1 MLRPITLIST
11 LALAAAGLAQSV
23 DPHLYQDLQW
33 RCIGPF
39 RGGRTVGATG
49 VPGRPNEF
57 YIGVTNG
64 GVWKT
69 DDAGRT
75 WQPIFDDQDTGSIG
89 DVAVAPSQPDTV
101 YVGSGEGIQ
110 RPDLSVGDGMYK
122 STDGGKTWAH
132 IGLGDA
138 QQIGGLAV
146 DPRDANKVFV
156 AALGHP
162 YGPNPTRGIFRTV
175 DGGKTWQ
182 KVLYKNDTTGAF
194 QVTIDPKNPDTV
206 YADLWEGQQGP
217 WENGYL
223 NGPNNGLFKSTDGG
237 STWNQLTSLPKE
249 VGRIGFGISPSN
261 PQIIYATVDAGDKGG
276 IYKTE
281 DGGTTWKM
289 MNSEGRLWGRG
300 DDFAEIKVD
309 PKDPNIVYDSNTCTY
324 KSTDGGKTW
333 DGWKGSPGG
342 DDYHRIWINPD
353 NPDLILLASDQGA
366 TLTENGGR
374 TWSSW
379 YNQPTAQLYHV
390 AADNAFPYRL
400 YSGQQESGS
409 VGIASRGNDGA
420 VTFRE
425 WHPVAAEEYGYCA
438 PDPLN
443 PNLIYGGKISR
454 FDWRTAQAQNVS
466 PSGDYRFIR
475 TAPIVFSPA
484 DPHTLFYAGN
494 VVFKTANGGSS
505 WDVIS
510 PDLTREHPDIPAS
523 VGKYKDADM
532 EKMARRGVVYA
543 LGPSKFDV
551 NLLWAGTDD
560 GLIQVTRDGGK
571 TWSNVTPASV
581 TSWSKIS
588 QIDAGHFDKDTAYVA
603 VNRIRV
609 DDMHPHILKTH
620 DGGKTWTEIDNGLP
634 DFGPVNVVRE
644 DPQQKGLLYAGTE
657 TSVWFSADDGATWNP
672 LRQNMP
678 ATSIRD
684 LIVKDDDLCVGTH
697 GRSFWILDDV
707 TPLRQITL
715 LGGSRS
721 YLCKPEMATRA
732 RWDMN
737 TDTPLPPDEPAGKN
751 PPDGAVIDYLLGS
764 DDFMPANYKGV
775 SWTHYDT
782 RLEILDSKGAVVRR
796 FSDLDKPQNV
806 DPQTL
811 EVPSYWV
818 RPPQVL
824 NGTPGIHR
832 FIWDLHYGPQ
842 QPPQFVPM
850 QAIIHN
856 TAPEPKGPWALP
868 GRYTLRLTTPQG
880 HVYTQPLVIRMDP
893 RVTTSNEDLA
903 LQFEMAKTC
912 WDDSSKAA
920 ALETQVGAVRDQ
932 IKAAR
937 AKATGNEATRL
948 DALDAKLAALT
959 GGGGG
964 RRRSRFGGGGL
975 SGGFM
980 GVYGSIEAADL
991 RPTLTQQATYKALVK
1006 QFADTESAWSEIKA
1020 KHLAGFTVP
1029 PATTE
1034 PPAPTAKWRRRGA
1047 PVNPALI
1054 FVILSESASRRT

>member
-11 LALAAAGLAQSV
+11 LALVAAGLAQSV

-49 VPGRPNEF
+49 VIGRPNEF
-57 YIGVTNG
+57 YIGVNNG

-75 WQPIFDDQDTGSIG
+75 WQPIFDSQDTGSIG
-89 DVAVAPSQPDTV
+89 DVAVAQSNPDTV

-122 STDGGKTWAH
+122 STDAGKTWAH
-132 IGLGDA
+132 IGLEDA

-146 DPRDANKVFV
+146 DPRDPNKVFV

-162 YGPNPTRGIFRTV
+162 YGPNQTRGIFRSE

-182 KVLYKNDTTGAF
+182 KVLYKNETTGAF

-223 NGPNNGLFKSTDGG
+223 NGPNNGLFKSSDGG
-237 STWNQLTSLPKE
+237 TTWNQLTGLPKE

-289 MNSEGRLWGRG
+289 VNNQDRLWGRG

-353 NPDLILLASDQGA
+353 NPDLILLGSDQGA

-409 VGIASRGNDGA
+409 VGISSRGNDGA

-454 FDWRTAQAQNVS
+454 FDWRTAQSQNVS
-466 PSGDYRFIR
+466 PSGDYRFVR

-484 DPHTLFYAGN
+484 DPHALFYAGN
-494 VVFKTANGGSS
+494 VVFKTTNGGSS

-532 EKMARRGVVYA
+532 EKMPRRGVVYS

-560 GLIQVTRDGGK
+560 GLIQVTGDGGK
-571 TWSNVTPASV
+571 TWSNVTPSSV

-588 QIDAGHFDKDTAYVA
+588 QIDAGHFDKDTAYIA
-603 VNRIRV
+603 VNRIRM
-609 DDMHPHILKTH
+609 DDMHPHILRTH

-644 DPQQKGLLYAGTE
+644 DPLQKGLLYAGTE
-657 TSVWFSADDGATWNP
+657 TSVWFSPDDGKTWNL

-707 TPLRQITL
+707 TPLRQLAGRFQDSTRPTL
-715 LGGSRS
+715 VVGGLNLLDMTTELFAPASAYRV
-721 YLCKPEMATRA
+721 

-751 PPDGAVIDYLLGS
+751 PPDGAIIDYHLGT
-764 DDFMPANYKGV
+764 DLEPHPTAGV
-775 SWTHYDT
+775 NHVV
-782 RLEILDSKGAVVRR
+782 LEILDSKGTVVRHYS
-796 FSDLDKPQNV
+796 SDDKPLTV
-806 DPQTL
+806 DPETL
-811 EVPSYWV
+811 EVPRYWV
-818 RPPQVL
+818 RPPQIL
-824 NGTPGIHR
+824 SNLPGMHR
-832 FIWDLHYGPQ
+832 FYWDLHYGPT

-856 TAPEPKGPWALP
+856 TAPEPKGPWAP
-868 GRYTLRLTTPQG
+868 AGNYTVRLTVNG
-880 HVYTQPLVIRMDP
+880 RSDEQPLTVRMDP
-893 RVTTSNEDLA
+893 RVPTSKEDLA
-903 LQFEMAKTC
+903 LQFEMAKTS
-912 WDDSSKAA
+912 WDDSAKAA
-920 ALETQVGAVRDQ
+920 AIETQIGAVRDQ
-932 IKAAR
+932 IKTAR
-937 AKATGNEATRL
+937 SKATGDEATRL
-948 DALDAKLAALT
+948 DVLDAKLAALT

-964 RRRSRFGGGGL
+964 RRRRFGGGGL
-975 SGGFM
+975 SGELSGI
-980 GVYGSIEAADL
+980 YGSVEAADL
-991 RPTLTQQATYKALVK
+991 RPTLTQQASYKALLK
-1006 QFADTESAWSEIKA
+1006 QFASMQSAWSEIQSKD
-1020 KHLAGFTVP
+1020 LAGFTAP
-1029 PATTE
+1029 PVVIAPPVFQQQNGDDAE
-1034 PPAPTAKWRRRGA
+1034 PQ
-1047 PVNPALI
+1047 
-1054 FVILSESASRRT
+1054 

>member
-1 MLRPITLIST
+1 MLRPLTLISA
-11 LALAAAGLAQSV
+11 LALAAASLAQSV

-57 YIGVTNG
+57 YIGVNNG

-101 YVGSGEGIQ
+101 YVGSGEGLQ
-110 RPDLSVGDGMYK
+110 RPDLSVGDGIYK
-122 STDGGKTWAH
+122 STDAGKTWAH
-132 IGLGDA
+132 IGLDDA

-162 YGPNPTRGIFRTV
+162 YGPNPTRGIFRTT
-175 DGGKTWQ
+175 DGGATWQ
-182 KVLYKNDTTGAF
+182 KVLYKNETTGAF
-194 QVTIDPKNPDTV
+194 QVTLDPKNPDIV

-237 STWNQLTSLPKE
+237 TTWNQLTGLPKE

-261 PQIIYATVDAGDKGG
+261 PEIIYATVDAGDKGG

-281 DGGTTWKM
+281 DGGATWKM
-289 MNSEGRLWGRG
+289 INNQDRLWGRG

-390 AADNAFPYRL
+390 AADNNFPYRL

-409 VGIASRGNDGA
+409 VGISSRGNDGA

-466 PSGDYRFIR
+466 PPGDYRFLR

-494 VVFKTANGGSS
+494 VVFKTTNGGSS

-510 PDLTREHPDIPAS
+510 PDLTREHPDIPPS
-523 VGKYKDADM
+523 VGKYKDAEM
-532 EKMARRGVVYA
+532 EKMPRRGVVYA

-551 NLLWAGTDD
+551 KLLWAGTDD
-560 GLIQVTRDGGK
+560 GLIQLTRDGGK
-571 TWSNVTPASV
+571 TWSNVTPSTV
-581 TSWSKIS
+581 PSWSKIS
-588 QIDAGHFDKDTAYVA
+588 QIDAGHFDKETAYIA

-620 DGGKTWTEIDNGLP
+620 DGGKSWTEIDNGLP
-634 DFGPVNVVRE
+634 AFGPVNVVRE
-644 DPQQKGLLYAGTE
+644 DPQQPGLLYAGTE
-657 TSVWFSADDGATWNP
+657 TSVWFSANDGSTWNP

-684 LIVKDDDLCVGTH
+684 LIVKDDDLAVGTH

-707 TPLRQITL
+707 TPLRQIAAMRGYAGGISLDVRNQL
-715 LGGSRS
+715 LPVPNPASEDH
-721 YLCKPEMATRA
+721 LFKPELATRV

-751 PPDGAVIDYLLGS
+751 PPDGAILNYYLAS
-764 DDFMPANYKGV
+764 QPSSPAV
-775 SWTHYDT
+775 
-782 RLEILDSKGAVVRR
+782 LEIRDSKGAVVRHYSSNDR
-796 FSDLDKPQNV
+796 PLTV

-811 EVPSYWV
+811 EVPRYWV
-818 RPPQVL
+818 RPPQIL
-824 NGTPGIHR
+824 SAAPGMHR
-832 FIWDLHYGPQ
+832 FYWDLHYGPQ
-842 QPPQFVPM
+842 QPPQYVPM
-850 QAIIHN
+850 QAIINN

-868 GRYTLRLTTPQG
+868 GKYTIRLTVNGQS
-880 HVYTQPLVIRMDP
+880 YEQPLVVRMDP
-893 RVTTSNEDLA
+893 RVTTSKEDLD
-903 LQFEMAKTC
+903 LQFEIGKTC
-912 WDDSSKAA
+912 WDDASRAA
-920 ALETQVGAVRDQ
+920 ALESQIGGVRNQV
-932 IKAAR
+932 KAAR
-937 AKATGNEATRL
+937 AKATGSEATRL
-948 DALDAKLAALT
+948 DALDAKLASLL
-959 GGGGG
+959 GQSGG
-964 RRRSRFGGGGL
+964 RRRSRFGGGL
-975 SGGFM
+975 SGSFG
-980 GVYGSIEAADL
+980 GVYGSVEAADL
-991 RPTLTQQATYKALVK
+991 RPTLTQQAAYKTLVK
-1006 QFADTESAWSEIKA
+1006 QLADMDSAWNEIKA
-1020 KHLAGFTVP
+1020 KDLTGFTIPPPSPQP
-1029 PATTE
+1029 PAVQQQNGDDAE
-1034 PPAPTAKWRRRGA
+1034 P
-1047 PVNPALI
+1047 
-1054 FVILSESASRRT
+1054 S